1 MTEKN
6 LDSRLAIALLL
17 IRIGVAS
24 VFIMWTIDKLLNPE
38 HTARVFA
45 AFYMID
51 SLSVTAS
58 YVIGAIQMVVVLAF
72 LAGAAKKY
80 SYMAIFVMH
89 LISSLST
96 YERYFDP
103 WTGTNLLFFAALPM
117 LAGCWA
123 LWSLREHDSILSF
136 DSMRSKGSNL

>member
-1 MTEKN
+1 MIEKN
-6 LDSRLAIALLL
+6 LDSKLALALLL
-17 IRIGVAS
+17 IRIGVGI
-24 VFIMWTIDKLLNPE
+24 VFFMWTIDKLMNPE

-51 SLSVTAS
+51 SLSTAAS
-58 YVIGAIQMVVVLAF
+58 YVIGSLQMLVVLAF
-72 LAGAAKKY
+72 LAGALKKY
-80 SYMAIFVMH
+80 SYMAVFIMH

-123 LWSLREHDSILSF
+123 LWSLRDQDTLCC
-136 DSMRSKGSNL
+136 R

>member
-1 MTEKN
+1 MIEKS
-6 LDSRLAIALLL
+6 LDSRLALALLL
-17 IRIGVAS
+17 IRIGVGI
-24 VFIMWTIDKLLNPE
+24 VFFMWTIDKLMNPE

-51 SLSVTAS
+51 SLSTVAS
-58 YVIGAIQMVVVLAF
+58 YVIGSLQMLVVLAF
-72 LAGAAKKY
+72 LAGALKKY
-80 SYMAIFVMH
+80 SYMAVLIMH

-123 LWSLREHDSILSF
+123 LWSLRDQDTLLSL
-136 DSMRSKGSNL
+136 DAMKAKKNS

>member
-1 MTEKN
+1 MTDKN
-6 LDSRLAIALLL
+6 ITSKLELSLFL
-17 IRIGVAS
+17 IRIGVGI
-24 VFIMWTIDKLLNPE
+24 VFFMWTLDKLMNPE

-51 SLSVTAS
+51 SLSTVAS
-58 YVIGAIQMVVVLAF
+58 YTIGSIQMLVVLAF
-72 LAGAAKKY
+72 ITGALKKY
-80 SYMAIFVMH
+80 SYMAIFIMH

-123 LWSLREHDSILSF
+123 LWSLRDQDRLLSI
-136 DSMRSKGSNL
+136 DAMKAKATH

>member
-1 MTEKN
+1 MIDKN
-6 LDSRLAIALLL
+6 LDSKLALALLL
-17 IRIGVAS
+17 IRIGVGI
-24 VFIMWTIDKLLNPE
+24 VFFMWTIDKLMNPE

-51 SLSVTAS
+51 SLSTVAS
-58 YVIGAIQMVVVLAF
+58 YVIGSLQMIVVLAF
-72 LAGAAKKY
+72 LAGALKKY
-80 SYMAIFVMH
+80 SYMAVFIMH
-89 LISSLST
+89 LVSSLST

-123 LWSLREHDSILSF
+123 LWSLRDQDTLLSM
-136 DSMRSKGSNL
+136 DAMKAKVTN

>member
-1 MTEKN
+1 MSDVNNQSK
-6 LDSRLAIALLL
+6 LALSLLL
-17 IRIGVAS
+17 IRIGVGI
-24 VFIMWTIDKLLNPE
+24 VFFMWTIDKLMNPE

-58 YVIGAIQMVVVLAF
+58 YIIGSIQLVVVLAF
-72 LAGAAKKY
+72 LSGTLKKY
-80 SYMAIFVMH
+80 SYMAIFIMH

-123 LWSLREHDSILSF
+123 LWSLRDQDTIFSI
-136 DSMRSKGSNL
+136 DAMRSKTIN

>member
-1 MTEKN
+1 MSQQET
-6 LDSRLAIALLL
+6 DSKLALSLFL
-17 IRIGVAS
+17 IRLGIGI
-24 VFIMWTIDKLLNPE
+24 VFFMWTIDKLLNPE

-51 SLSVTAS
+51 SLTTTAS
-58 YVIGAIQMVVVLAF
+58 YIIGAIQMIVVLAF
-72 LAGAAKKY
+72 IAGALKKY
-80 SYMAIFVMH
+80 SYMAIFIMH

-123 LWSLREHDSILSF
+123 LWSLRDKDTIFSI
-136 DSMRSKGSNL
+136 DVMRSTKAI